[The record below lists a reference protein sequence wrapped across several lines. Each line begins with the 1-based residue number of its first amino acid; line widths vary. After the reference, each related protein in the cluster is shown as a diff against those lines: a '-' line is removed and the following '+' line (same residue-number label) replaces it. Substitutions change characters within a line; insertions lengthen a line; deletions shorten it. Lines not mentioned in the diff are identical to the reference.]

1 MRLLCSAVLAL
12 GFLTCAGVRAQ
23 TPSGAIVGGALDSTG
38 AIVAGA
44 RVEVVHNET
53 GQSRHLT
60 TSGDGR
66 YTVEALLPGSY
77 RVTVDAAGFKRLER
91 MVMVEA
97 GTTTTV
103 DLALQVGGV
112 TETVTV
118 SGAAPLL
125 RHDHHQIAGLVGRGQ
140 IENLPLNGRNFLE
153 LAKLEP
159 GVTNPT
165 RLNDNRTFVS
175 FLGAGLQT
183 IPRVGYTRVTID
195 GANVVTP
202 GTAGVLFQ
210 VSQDVVQEFQIATVN
225 FDSATSL
232 ASNGAINIVTR
243 SGGNEYR
250 GVGFAYHRDHRLAA
264 YPALRRDPA
273 NPHPSFR
280 RDQFGFQLGGPIR
293 RERAFFSASYE
304 RTDQRGVISVQ
315 PRTPEFA
322 SLGGIFS
329 APYTGDQL
337 SVRSDLNIRS
347 GHNAFARYTRDIN
360 RALAGGANVLP
371 SAWQRR
377 TNEQAQAVGGVTSV
391 LSDNVVND
399 VRVSYFSFDT
409 ASGPPASRDCP
420 GCFGL
425 GASMVRIPDA
435 AIAFGNADT
444 FSFGGRRYQ
453 LTESLLWQRGS
464 HRLRFGFD
472 WEHVTNTQFD
482 VREPARITLW
492 APARV
497 RQLAPT
503 IPLPATFTTV
513 ADILR
518 LPLLTMD
525 TSVGPGGVSWRD
537 FSPRR
542 VVDLYR
548 LYASDTWRIA
558 SRLTVNGGVAWSYEP
573 NALNHDLTKPVLL
586 APILGVDGLKPPKAQ
601 LANFS
606 PSVGFAWTPTADGKT
621 VVRGGAG
628 RYFDPAAST
637 NYNNLANERLQL
649 APAGTGRIDV
659 TGEGIAWGSGTLEF
673 GRQPTAFTGADL
685 LAILPAIRAGLLA
698 SRTPGNRDF
707 ATRNIDLRKSGENLY
722 DPSYKTPYA
731 IHLGLGVQ
739 RELARDFVVSAD
751 VVWKRFIHTFIN
763 GIDYNRWNSVRG
775 PIVPACS
782 AEQRENVAAVCSSGN
797 LYFDTTIGR
806 ARYRGLLV
814 RAEKRYSR
822 GTQFLVSYA
831 LGSYVGTNGTGTGTS
846 ENPGGRVFG
855 FNNDDWFENYGP
867 LPTDQRHVLNV
878 AGFIDLPWQLQ
889 LAFSTAVYSR
899 PPFAP
904 YVLGVDFNGDG
915 TRDDLLPGTRVN
927 QFGRGL
933 DASDL
938 EQLVSDYNREFAG
951 RMVSGGQTAP
961 ALTLPATYSLDD
973 SFFTQDV
980 RVARSVSLGAD
991 RVRMVLFG
999 EVFNVF
1005 NTANLVQFSGNLAN
1019 TATFGQPGSRFAQVF
1034 GSGGPRAVQ
1043 FGARL
1048 SF

>member
-1 MRLLCSAVLAL
+1 MRRPLSAVLAL
-12 GFLTCAGVRAQ
+12 VFLTGAGASAQ
-23 TPSGAIVGGALDSTG
+23 TPSGAIVGGVTDSTG
-38 AIVAGA
+38 AMIAGA
-44 RVEVVHNET
+44 RVAVVNHET
-53 GQSRHLT
+53 GQSRDLA
-60 TSGDGR
+60 TSADGR
-66 YTVEALLPGSY
+66 YTAEALLPGSY
-77 RVTVDAAGFKRLER
+77 RVAVKANGFKRLER
-91 MVMVEA
+91 MVIVEA

-103 DLALQVGGV
+103 DLPMEVGGV
-112 TETVTV
+112 TDTVTV
-118 SGAAPLL
+118 ARAVPLL

-140 IENLPLNGRNFLE
+140 IERLPLNGRNFLE

-159 GVTNPT
+159 GVTNPA

-183 IPRVGYTRVTID
+183 IPRIGYTRVTID

-264 YPALRRDPA
+264 YPALRRDAA
-273 NPHPSFR
+273 NPDPSFR
-280 RDQFGFQLGGPIR
+280 RDQFGFQFGGPIR
-293 RERAFFSASYE
+293 AERAFFSASYE

-322 SLGGIFS
+322 ALGGIFP
-329 APYTGDQL
+329 APYVGDQF
-337 SVRSDLNIRS
+337 SVRSDLNIS
-347 GHNAFARYTRDIN
+347 SAHSAFARYTRDDN
-360 RALAGGANVLP
+360 DALAGAINVLP

-377 TNEQAQAVGGVTSV
+377 TNELAQTVVGVTSV

-399 VRVSYFSFDT
+399 VRISYFSFET
-409 ASGPPASRDCP
+409 ASGPPGARDCP
-420 GCFGL
+420 GCFAL
-425 GASMVRIPDA
+425 GASMIRIPEA
-435 AIAFGNADT
+435 AIAVGNADT

-453 LTESLLWQRGS
+453 ATESLLWQRGN

-518 LPLLTMD
+518 LPLQTME
-525 TSVGPGGVSWRD
+525 TSVGPGGVAWRE
-537 FSPRR
+537 FGSHR
-542 VVDLYR
+542 VLDLYR
-548 LYASDTWRIA
+548 MYASDTWRIGQ
-558 SRLTVNGGVAWSYEP
+558 RVTVNGGLSWSYEP
-573 NALNHDLTKPVLL
+573 NALNHDLTKPALL
-586 APILGVDGLKPPKAQ
+586 APILGADGLKPPKAQ
-601 LANFS
+601 VGNLS
-606 PSVGFAWTPTADGKT
+606 PTVGFAWTPARDGKT

-649 APAGTGRIDV
+649 APLGTGRIDV
-659 TGEGIAWGSGTLEF
+659 PGSRIAWLSGTLDF
-673 GRQPTAFTGADL
+673 TRQPTSFTGADL
-685 LAILPAIRAGLLA
+685 LVALPAIRADLLA
-698 SRTPGNRDF
+698 SRNPDNRDF
-707 ATRNIDLRKSGENLY
+707 ATRNIDLGKRGENLY
-722 DPSYKTPYA
+722 DPSYQTPYA
-731 IHLGLGVQ
+731 IHVGLGVQ
-739 RELARDFVVSAD
+739 REVAGSFVVSAD

-763 GIDYNRWNSVRG
+763 GIDYNRWNSARG
-775 PIVPACS
+775 PVVPACA
-782 AEQRENVAAVCSSGN
+782 AEQRDDVTAVCSSGN
-797 LYFDTTIGR
+797 FYFDTTIGR

-822 GTQFLVSYA
+822 RTQFLVSYA

-855 FNNDDWFENYGP
+855 FNNDDWFGNYGP

-878 AGFIDLPWQLQ
+878 SGFVDLPWRFQ
-889 LAFSTAVYSR
+889 LAFSIAAYSR

-904 YVLGVDFNGDG
+904 YVLGLDFNGDG
-915 TRDDLLPGTRVN
+915 TRDDLLPGTSVN
-927 QFGRGL
+927 RFGRGL
-933 DASDL
+933 DESDL
-938 EQLVSDYNREFAG
+938 EKLVDAYNQQFAG
-951 RMVSGGQTAP
+951 RITAGGQTAP
-961 ALTLPATYSLDD
+961 AVTLPATYSFDD
-973 SFFTQDV
+973 DFFTQDV
-980 RVARSVSLGAD
+980 RVTHAVPLGSD
-991 RVRMVLFG
+991 RVRLMLFG
-999 EVFNVF
+999 EVFNLL

-1019 TATFGQPGSRFAQVF
+1019 TATFGEPGGRFTQVF
-1034 GSGGPRAVQ
+1034 GSGGPRALQ